1 VQPVLDAWAD
11 GDADV
16 TTYVSGS
23 EGPLEAD
30 GLLARLGNHSWR
42 PIEVM
47 PKRQS

>member
-11 GDADV
+11 EDADV

-30 GLLARLGNHSWR
+30 GLLARQGNHTWR
-42 PIEVM
+42 PIEITR
-47 PKRQS
+47 KR